1 MNTEAFLR
9 SRGWRNKPLGNRT
22 RAWRK
27 RGWHLSRAEA
37 NLVERF
43 CVAKFGAVPWRE
55 HITLEELTLVWEHV
69 RSNWTGSATVN
80 EKPSTD
86 ESVAQD

>member
-27 RGWHLSRAEA
+27 RGWQLSETDAV
-37 NLVERF
+37 LVERF
-43 CVAKFGAVPWRE
+43 CERTFGALPPRE
-55 HITLEELTLVWEHV
+55 HIGIEELKLVWEHV
-69 RSNWTGSATVN
+69 SAAAAGGN
-80 EKPSTD
+80 AAAAGGDKAS
-86 ESVAQD
+86 